1 VVNHRTLIIAFR
13 QQSSSTKFLPDVFTP
28 QLIDPQLILL
38 FLIAFGAAFGIFIG
52 LTDLVDKL
60 LVVNA

>member
-1 VVNHRTLIIAFR
+1 LT
-13 QQSSSTKFLPDVFTP
+13 DVFSP

-38 FLIAFGAAFGIFIG
+38 FLIAFGAAFGISIG

-60 LVVNA
+60 LLVNA